1 MRGEDDCIGRRDS
14 SSSQHSNARP
24 CVYACVYIRTCAHRG
39 QREGNR
45 MHTCA
50 CIAWRNSLPLT
61 AQHTP
66 DTTPVPSQPLCGPLR
81 IVRKAHH
88 QHTYHT
94 TLHDTRTPHPPYTKY
109 KYPDHTPTLTCAMR
123 EGSECPKPIDTRKR
137 LVSLLAI
144 GWLRTSSV
152 GTPHELRLWAWMPL
166 FLIASSCSSSAT
178 STGKWKLGG
187 SVLARSRLGSSAS
200 P

>member
-1 MRGEDDCIGRRDS
+1 MTQHRHAWLHTRSYSHELTVYTFSYLISASPSCLLSMRGEDDCIGRRDS
-14 SSSQHSNARP
+14 SSPQHSNARP

-66 DTTPVPSQPLCGPLR
+66 NTTPVPSQPLCGPLR

-94 TLHDTRTPHPPYTKY
+94 TLHDTRTPHTPYTKIQI
-109 KYPDHTPTLTCAMR
+109 PRPHPHTHLCHER
-123 EGSECPKPIDTRKR
+123 RVR
-137 LVSLLAI
+137 VSQA
-144 GWLRTSSV
+144 
-152 GTPHELRLWAWMPL
+152 H
-166 FLIASSCSSSAT
+166 
-178 STGKWKLGG
+178 
-187 SVLARSRLGSSAS
+187 
-200 P
+200 